1 MKLQKKGAAVLS
13 QIAIE
18 IEHGADVSDLIGG
31 MRECLAGFNG
41 AAGLAANQVGV
52 LKRVVLINVAD
63 FVGVVINP
71 VLTKVS
77 DNIVNS
83 SEGCLSFPNQ
93 KSNVRRGKMVVLE
106 GFDENWQPVKKK
118 LRGFSAFCAQHE
130 IDYLNG
136 ITILPNLVKGE
147 SK

>member
-1 MKLQKKGAAVLS
+1 MKIQSKGAAVLS
-13 QIAIE
+13 QVAVE
-18 IEHGADVSDLIGG
+18 VAHGEDVSDLIKG
-31 MRECLAGFNG
+31 MRDCLSSFDG

-52 LKRVVLINVAD
+52 LQRVVIINVAD

-83 SEGCLSFPNQ
+83 KEGCLSFQGQNA
-93 KSNVRRGKMVVLE
+93 NVRRSKMVVLE
-106 GFDENWQPVKKK
+106 GFDENWRPIKKK

-130 IDYLNG
+130 IDHLNG
-136 ITILPNLVKGE
+136 ITILPNQVEG
-147 SK
+147 